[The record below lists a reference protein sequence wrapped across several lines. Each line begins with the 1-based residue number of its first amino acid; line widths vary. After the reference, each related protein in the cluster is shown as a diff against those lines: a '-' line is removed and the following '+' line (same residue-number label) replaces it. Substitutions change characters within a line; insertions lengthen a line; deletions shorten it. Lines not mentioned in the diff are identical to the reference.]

1 MKLNRYVPMVKD
13 GDVLSHIEKLNAE
26 GYTVIQLLPVGD
38 EKFRTVTATHT
49 QAPPRQ
55 RNSRSLY
62 NILAA
67 ALHLTPEDNAQVAKY
82 SR

>member
-38 EKFRTVTATHT
+38 G
-49 QAPPRQ
+49 
-55 RNSRSLY
+55 SLY

-67 ALHLTPEDNAQVAKY
+67 ALHLTPEDNAQVAKL
-82 SR
+82 SETIRSQVLHP